1 MKIENTILTNSQK
14 VGGQTPEANNS
25 RQDNAAVTQAPSAQQ
40 LVLKHAAMNEEAKV
54 GSEKT
59 LVQQV
64 ESDEEDT
71 SAAEQHAKLA
81 SLVEKLN
88 DSAQKVKRDLR
99 FTVDEKTSRPVV
111 TVTDGNSGKVIRQIP
126 SEEALALSEKLEQFQ
141 SLLLE
146 AQA

>member
-1 MKIENTILTNSQK
+1 MKIENTILTNSQN

-25 RQDNAAVTQAPSAQQ
+25 RQDNAAVTQDRPAHQPLQRT
-40 LVLKHAAMNEEAKV
+40 AAVNEDAKV
-54 GSEKT
+54 VNEKT

-64 ESDEEDT
+64 EEEENDS

-99 FTVDEKTSRPVV
+99 FTVDDKTSRPVV

-126 SEEALALSEKLEQFQ
+126 SEEALKLSEKLEQFQ

>member
-25 RQDNAAVTQAPSAQQ
+25 RQDNAAVTQDRPAQQ
-40 LVLKHAAMNEEAKV
+40 PVQKTAAVKEDAKV
-54 GSEKT
+54 DNEKT

-64 ESDEEDT
+64 EEDEKDT

-99 FTVDEKTSRPVV
+99 FTVDDKTSRPVV
-111 TVTDGNSGKVIRQIP
+111 TVTDGNSGKMIRQIP
-126 SEEALALSEKLEQFQ
+126 SEEALELAEKLEQFQ